1 MIQHKT
7 ATIGFIGNNKVYDVS
22 ARRIGELPKPAMRI
36 GFLRGRQCDFQIK
49 ENVIVGVKVLK

>member
-1 MIQHKT
+1 MIQKRT

-22 ARRIGELPKPAMRI
+22 ARRIGVLPKPAMGI
-36 GFLRGRQCDFQIK
+36 SFFRGHQCEFQIK